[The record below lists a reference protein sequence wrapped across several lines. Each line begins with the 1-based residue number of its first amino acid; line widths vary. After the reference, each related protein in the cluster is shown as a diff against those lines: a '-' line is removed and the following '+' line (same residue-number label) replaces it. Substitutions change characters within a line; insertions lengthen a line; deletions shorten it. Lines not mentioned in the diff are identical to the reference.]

1 MIMKTATASL
11 IAGASAVVGV
21 GISSIIGPAEVASRS
36 EAQARKPAAALT
48 VSGDRG
54 RYLEFAGVENTFGT
68 YAGRLKFRR
77 PVTTGKYTLVV
88 TFTTRA
94 GRKSRIV
101 YDVTARQR

>member
-1 MIMKTATASL
+1 MITKNAAASL
-11 IAGASAVVGV
+11 MVGTVLGV
-21 GISSIIGPAEVASRS
+21 GIYTAIGPAEATSRS
-36 EAQARKPAAALT
+36 AAQARKPAAAVT
-48 VSGDRG
+48 VSADRG
-54 RYLEFAGVENTFGT
+54 RYLEFAGVESTFGT

-88 TFTTRA
+88 TFTTPA